1 MVRRKSIA
9 IFLILFLQL
18 SANCNSAPLS
28 TRSRWIVDE
37 ATGQRV
43 KLKCVNW
50 VSHLQPMIA
59 EGLDKKPLSVIVGN
73 ISQSGFNC
81 VRFSWATYMFTRH
94 EYYGL
99 TVSQSLDKYNLVAAK
114 AGVDEHNKW
123 ILKMK
128 IKEAHEAVVNEL
140 GRQRLM
146 VVLDNAISQPEWCCD
161 GKDSNGFFG
170 DSNFDPTEWFNGLRD
185 VAKRYKGNAAV
196 IGMSLRNELRGS
208 RQNLPD
214 YYKFMQAGANTVH
227 QESPHFLVIVSGL
240 HSDINLSFLKTK
252 PLSLNVNNKLVFEAH
267 WYTFGIS
274 PGTWTRRTNFVCNYI
289 TQAARNNY
297 LFLINGDN
305 PFPLFLSEFGIDQSG
320 ENEAD
325 NRYINCLLAEV
336 AGKDIEWSLWAF
348 QGSYMLRQG
357 KVNADEAYG
366 VSDFNWDRPRN
377 RRFLRKLELI
387 RHINQDPKSKK
398 PSRYIMF
405 HPQSGKCVRIGEADH
420 TLLDNCK
427 YASRWDQDGS
437 RIKLAGTQQCLTANR
452 DGAVASVTKD
462 CSSGWQFASSS
473 GLHLAV
479 QIEQGKY
486 LCLEKNAYGPKVIT
500 KKCRCVDDKLAD
512 LNTCD
517 ENPQVQ
523 WFKLVPTNV

>member
-1 MVRRKSIA
+1 MFRRKSIA
-9 IFLILFLQL
+9 ISLILFLQL
-18 SANCNSAPLS
+18 SAICNSAPLS
-28 TRSRWIVDE
+28 TQSRWIVDE
-37 ATGQRV
+37 ASGQRL

-50 VSHLQPMIA
+50 VSHLQLMIA
-59 EGLDKKPLSVIVGN
+59 EGLDKMPLSLIVGN

-81 VRFSWATYMFTRH
+81 VRFSWATYMFTRP

-99 TVSQSLDKYNLVAAK
+99 TVTQSLDKYNLVAAK
-114 AGVDEHNKW
+114 AGVDKHNKW

-128 IKEAHEAVVNEL
+128 IREAHEAVVKEL
-140 GRQRLM
+140 GRKRLM
-146 VVLDNAISQPEWCCD
+146 VVLDNTISEPEWCCD

-170 DSNFDPTEWFNGLRD
+170 DSNFNPEEWLNGLRD
-185 VAKRYKGNAAV
+185 VARRYKGNAAV
-196 IGMSLRNELRGS
+196 VGMSIRNELRGS

-214 YYKFMQAGANTVH
+214 YNKFMQAGQTPFTKKVLI
-227 QESPHFLVIVSGL
+227 FF
-240 HSDINLSFLKTK
+240 FLKTK
-252 PLSLNVNNKLVFEAH
+252 PLSLQLNNKLVLEAH

-274 PGTWTRRTNFVCNYI
+274 AATWTRRTNFVCNYI

-325 NRYINCLLAEV
+325 NMYINCLLAEV
-336 AGKDIEWSLWAF
+336 AGKDIEWSLWAL

-366 VSDFNWDRPRN
+366 VSDFNWDHPRN
-377 RRFLRKLELI
+377 R
-387 RHINQDPKSKK
+387 H
-398 PSRYIMF
+398 
-405 HPQSGKCVRIGEADH
+405 
-420 TLLDNCK
+420 NCK
-427 YASRWDQDGS
+427 YASRWDQEGS
-437 RIKLAGTQQCLTANR
+437 RIKLAGTQQCLMANR

-462 CSSGWQFASSS
+462 CSRGNWQFASSS

-486 LCLEKNAYGPKVIT
+486 LCLEKNAYGPKIIT
-500 KKCRCVDDKLAD
+500 KRCLCVDDKLAD
-512 LNTCD
+512 LKTCD